1 MKTQTLS
8 EDERDLGENRHK
20 WIVCIFHYAHL
31 VPHSK
36 RLASLSNQQGS
47 VGYSVRSIQRSLV
60 QRKTKNMGD
69 SLSREG
75 ADVAGAN
82 TGSFTS
88 HADHF
93 PPSCPQGR
101 YEETP
106 LRRYK
111 GNRGLG
117 GPHLSSCRCRKEVE
131 SSRQDRCLAGAR
143 YSDRPKPGERPAL
156 GSRRPC
162 SRRGRTPNLTK
173 RTLSAGG
180 LTNPGSERKGEGR
193 LGRQCVRGL

>member
-1 MKTQTLS
+1 MRTSYLIQNDWPRSPTS
-8 EDERDLGENRHK
+8 RGD
-20 WIVCIFHYAHL
+20 
-31 VPHSK
+31 
-36 RLASLSNQQGS
+36 
-47 VGYSVRSIQRSLV
+47 VGYSVSSIQMSLV

-88 HADHF
+88 HADRF

-117 GPHLSSCRCRKEVE
+117 GPHLSSRRYRKEVE

-193 LGRQCVRGL
+193 LGQQCVRGL